1 MDSARTKREA
11 KDGLDTSDVA
21 PRIGSTKL
29 TAAISRSALTLAVLS
44 TLLLVAARPAQAQSE
59 TVLYNFAVSPD
70 GATPEGGLTSYG
82 GNFYGATNA
91 GGSFGYGTVFELS
104 PNGSGGWNETVLY
117 SFCSQPSCGDGAN
130 PTYSYVTFDGLGN
143 LYGSTWGGGAN
154 GLGVVYEL
162 SRIGAS
168 WTENVLYN
176 FNGGAGDGS
185 DPGAG
190 VIMDQAGNFYGTT
203 YYGGSGNNGTVFEL
217 SPVPGGG
224 WSEQVIDFVCV
235 NYAGISMDSHGNIYG
250 AGCNNLFELSPNGS
264 GGWTQTVIHTF
275 AGGTKDGSA
284 PESTPIVDSAGNVY
298 GTTTSG
304 GAKGNGTVYKFSP
317 VTTGKKKGTWTEK
330 LLYSFAGGTKDGSDP
345 FAGIVFD
352 TAGNIYGTTESGGK
366 DNDGTVYELVAPV
379 GTGSYKEKILYVF
392 TPTDGADPSDTLI
405 LDSGSLYGTTMQG
418 GSNGWG
424 VVFEVNPG
432 AKATATAL
440 TSAPNPST
448 SGEQVTFTAVV
459 TPAPPDGELVSFMDG
474 ATLLGTGPLTSGSAT
489 FATSALPVGMS
500 QITAVY
506 GGDSDFGGS
515 TSKALKQTVKK

>member
-59 TVLYNFAVSPD
+59 TVLYNFTGISDGANPD
-70 GATPEGGLTSYG
+70 GSLTSDG
-82 GNFYGATNA
+82 KGNFYGTTIA
-91 GGSFGYGTVFELS
+91 GALRYGTVFELS
-104 PNGSGGWNETVLY
+104 PNGSGGWNQTTLY
-117 SFCSQPSCGDGAN
+117 TFTGGTDGGGPEFVN
-130 PTYSYVTFDGLGN
+130 VIFDSLGN
-143 LYGSTWGGGAN
+143 LYGTAYLGGAN
-154 GLGVVYEL
+154 GYGVVWEL
-162 SRIGAS
+162 SPPVVGTS
-168 WTENVLYN
+168 WTETVLHS
-176 FNGGAGDGS
+176 FGDGT
-185 DPGAG
+185 DTVYPVGG
-190 VIMDQAGNFYGTT
+190 VIMDSAGNLYGTSVGDV
-203 YYGGSGNNGTVFEL
+203 GGAGVVFEL
-217 SPVPGGG
+217 SPSGGG
-224 WSEQVIDFVCV
+224 WTEQNIYEIGDVSS
-235 NYAGISMDSHGNIYG
+235 YAGLTMDGMGNIYG
-250 AGCNNLFELSPNGS
+250 AQVNDVFELSPNGS
-264 GGWTQTVIHTF
+264 GGWNSVVIHNF
-275 AGGTKDGSA
+275 AGGPKDGTVA
-284 PESTPIVDSAGNVY
+284 NGTPVLDKAGNLY
-298 GTTTSG
+298 GTTQSG
-304 GAKGNGTVYKFSP
+304 GTKNLGTVYKLTP
-317 VTTGKKKGTWTEK
+317 VTTGPKKGTWTEK
-330 LLYSFAGGTKDGSDP
+330 ILYSFKGGTKDGGGP
-345 FAGIVFD
+345 FAGIVFGA
-352 TAGNIYGTTESGGK
+352 AGNIYGTTTGGGK
-366 DNDGTVYELVAPV
+366 YTGGTVYELALS
-379 GTGSYKEKILYVF
+379 GTTYKEKILWNF
-392 TPTDGADPSDTLI
+392 NNADGYLPYGGVI
-405 LDSGSLYGTTMQG
+405 LDSAGNLYGTAYDG
-418 GSNGWG
+418 GSFDYG